1 MEASFCRVHKTHLLP
16 LRPPRPLRA
25 RRLVGV
31 VLAAHGPVRVDLV
44 AAERVR
50 MAAPHDEVVVLAAR
64 PLEHDHYILRVDHHE
79 PSGPARGLVE
89 DREADLLMSCDGPQG
104 EVVGPNA
111 PGCSA
116 RYSQARAQR
125 VQIVAVVDEIVVLE
139 PRRARGAKRL
149 QRLVVARVGDDV
161 AEVLR
166 RRVAVKGLG
175 HARKK
180 AVPVG
185 VDEFE
190 RPVVAEQFLQRRG
203 ATHFG
208 FLWHSSWL

>member
-1 MEASFCRVHKTHLLP
+1 
-16 LRPPRPLRA
+16 
-25 RRLVGV
+25 
-31 VLAAHGPVRVDLV
+31 
-44 AAERVR
+44 
-50 MAAPHDEVVVLAAR
+50 MAAHDEVVVLAPR
-64 PLEHDHYILRVDHHE
+64 PLENDHCILRVDHHKA
-79 PSGPARGLVE
+79 PCPARGLVQN
-89 DREADLLMSCDGPQG
+89 RKPDLLMSCDGPQG

-111 PGCSA
+111 PGRPA

-125 VQIVAVVDEIVVLE
+125 VQIVAVVDEIIILE
-139 PRRARGAKRL
+139 PRRARGAKRI

-180 AVPVG
+180 TVPVG

-190 RPVVAEQFLQRRG
+190 RPVVAEQFFEHSS
-203 ATHFG
+203 ATHLA
-208 FLWHSSWL
+208 FLWHSKRRQRECWIAHVLQRL